1 MAGILLPGQF
11 TNQPQYPAQVN
22 WGNPITRGLIVAINP
37 GGGMVE
43 AVTRRVITDR
53 HIGTDLDVSV
63 EGERFRTNAVSEY
76 ARIPSI
82 PGSMRPALAA
92 SIFWMGEYLGA
103 STNSAMLF
111 GLNHNA
117 NGDAVPYVSVT
128 LKRGTAFLD
137 DLLQIN
143 DGTTS
148 RNVAV
153 TQARPTTGRVKML
166 GRTITG
172 TQNVQR
178 RIVGVADYNASAT
191 WTYSAIAYGA
201 GAELAIGD
209 PLTLAARN
217 ANASMAVGYIWDR
230 YITDA
235 ERQSVMDFPW
245 QIWQAPGRIFP
256 ISDAAAASGFKP
268 YWSSQR
274 PRVYGAGV
282 R

>member
-1 MAGILLPGQF
+1 
-11 TNQPQYPAQVN
+11 
-22 WGNPITRGLIVAINP
+22 
-37 GGGMVE
+37 
-43 AVTRRVITDR
+43 
-53 HIGTDLDVSV
+53 
-63 EGERFRTNAVSEY
+63 
-76 ARIPSI
+76 
-82 PGSMRPALAA
+82 
-92 SIFWMGEYLGA
+92 
-103 STNSAMLF
+103 MLF

-128 LKRGTAFLD
+128 LKRGGATED
-137 DLLQIN
+137 DLMQIN

-148 RNVAV
+148 RNVSV
-153 TQARPTTGRVKML
+153 VQPRPTTGRVKML

-172 TQNVQR
+172 TQNLQR

-191 WTYSAIAYGA
+191 WTYSAIAYGV

-209 PLTLAARN
+209 PLTLQARN
-217 ANASMAVGYIWDR
+217 ANASMAVGYIWNR

-245 QIWQAPGRIFP
+245 QLWQTPDRPSMF
-256 ISDAAAASGFKP
+256 SDTAAAPSGYKP

-274 PRVYGAGV
+274 PRIYGAGV